1 MKLRMQYCFQRYQVL
16 LGKRK
21 LSVRKDN
28 LLVENSVILMTLC
41 LDIFQDVRRD
51 NLSRFSNSCPTL
63 QGPDSEEL
71 PAINLNEG
79 NISHQEHQMDIMSD
93 PPSHNN

>member
-1 MKLRMQYCFQRYQVL
+1 MKLRIQYCFQRYHVL

-28 LLVENSVILMTLC
+28 LLVENSVMTLF

-51 NLSRFSNSCPTL
+51 NLSRYSNSWPTL
-63 QGPDSEEL
+63 QSPDSKEL
-71 PAINLNEG
+71 PEIILNEG